1 MSSGL
6 AETFARYARLFP
18 YFREDIMEKAIGGRL
33 AAEAL
38 IERGVEYLFTL
49 SGGHITPIYQFLEG
63 SPVAI
68 FDTRHEQAAVFMAEA
83 WARMTRKPAVAM
95 VTAGPGFTNALSGI
109 ANARLSNAPVILI
122 AGCVGLETAEKLDLQ
137 DMNQLPVIAP
147 MVKKAWVCTVAERI
161 PEFIDLAFRTAASGR
176 PGPVYLEL
184 PCDVL
189 NARVDTAKVKRL
201 RTRVES
207 RPLDPEGAR
216 GILGMIQ
223 SAENPVVIAGS
234 GVWYA
239 DAGEALREFAERTGI
254 PVFTGNSGRG
264 TLSDTHPLCF
274 QSSLVIRPGAAF
286 FSLASADLVLFLG
299 SRLSLFYLFGDIF
312 RKEAKFIQADIEAEE
327 IGRNRSV
334 DLGVVGDVRALLVEL
349 NRLVEAQGIGRALRE
364 RFRGWVE
371 GVRKADADGK
381 APTQPLWESEAVPIH
396 PLRLAREVDA
406 FMDREEDIVV
416 ADGGDTQ
423 VWMGMTRTV
432 KRGGRYLDSGLF
444 GCLAVGIPFAN
455 AAKLRHPESRVLL
468 ITGDGSVGFNFME
481 FHTAIRK
488 GLPIV
493 AVVANDQ
500 SWGMI
505 AHSQTL
511 RIGHSIADGSWLGRV
526 DYHRLV
532 EALGGFGALV
542 EKPEE
547 IRPAL
552 EAAFASGRTA
562 CINVMIDPSVISP
575 GSVALANLGGYR
587 AG

>member
-1 MSSGL
+1 
-6 AETFARYARLFP
+6 
-18 YFREDIMEKAIGGRL
+18 MEQVIGGRL

-38 IERGVEYLFTL
+38 IEQGVKYVFTL

-109 ANARLSNAPVILI
+109 ANARLSNAPVVLI
-122 AGCVGLETAEKLDLQ
+122 AGCVGLESAEKLDLQ
-137 DMNQLPVIAP
+137 DMNQIPVIAP
-147 MVKKAWVCTVAERI
+147 MVKKAWVCQVAERI
-161 PEFIDLAFRTAASGR
+161 PEFVDIAFRTAAAGR

-189 NARVDTAKVKRL
+189 NQAVDPARVR
-201 RTRVES
+201 RPRSRVDS
-207 RPLDPEGAR
+207 RPMDPEGAR
-216 GILGMIQ
+216 EILVMLQ
-223 SAENPVVIAGS
+223 AAKSPVVVAGS
-234 GVWYA
+234 GAWYA
-239 DAGEALREFAERTGI
+239 DAGEALRGFVERSGI

-264 TLSDTHPLCF
+264 VISDTHPLCF
-274 QSSLVIRPGAAF
+274 QSSLAIRPGAAF
-286 FSLASADLVLFLG
+286 FTLASADLILFLG
-299 SRLSLFYLFGDIF
+299 SRLSLFYLFGELF
-312 RKEAKFIQADIEAEE
+312 RKDARFIQADIEAEE

-334 DLGVVGDVRALLVEL
+334 DLGIVGDVRALLEEL
-349 NRLVEAQGIGRALRE
+349 NRVIDAQGIGGSLQTG
-364 RFRGWVE
+364 FQGWVE
-371 GVRKADADGK
+371 TVRKADADGK
-381 APTQPLWESEAVPIH
+381 APTQPLWESDAVPIH

-406 FMDREEDIVV
+406 FMDRDDDIVV

-423 VWMGMTRTV
+423 VWMAMTRTV
-432 KRGGRYLDSGLF
+432 RGGGRYFDSGLY
-444 GCLAVGIPFAN
+444 GCLAVGLPFAN
-455 AAKLRHPESRVLL
+455 AAKLGHPESRVLL
-468 ITGDGSVGFNFME
+468 ISGDGSIGFNFME

-493 AVVANDQ
+493 VVIANDQ

-511 RIGHSIADGSWLGRV
+511 RLGHSIPEGTSLGRV

-532 EALGGFGALV
+532 EVLGGFSALV
-542 EKPEE
+542 ERPEE

-552 EAAFASGRTA
+552 AAAFASGRTA
-562 CINVMIDPSVISP
+562 CINVMVDPAVISP
-575 GSVALANLGGYR
+575 GSVALANLGGYC
-587 AG
+587 AKQ

>member
-1 MSSGL
+1 EHMEKVIGGKL
-6 AETFARYARLFP
+6 VAET
-18 YFREDIMEKAIGGRL
+18 
-33 AAEAL
+33 L
-38 IERGVEYLFTL
+38 IERGVEYLFSL
-49 SGGHITPIYQFLEG
+49 SGGHITPIYQYLEG
-63 SPVAI
+63 SAVTI

-83 WARMTRKPAVAM
+83 WARMTREPAVAM

-109 ANARLSNAPVILI
+109 ANARLSNAPVILM
-122 AGCVGLETAEKLDLQ
+122 AGCVGLESTEKLDLQ
-137 DMNQLPVIAP
+137 DMTQLPVIAP
-147 MVKKAWVCTVAERI
+147 MVKKAWVCPLAERI
-161 PEFIDLAFRTAASGR
+161 PEFIDLAFRTATAGR

-189 NARVDTAKVKRL
+189 NATVDPEKVKRM
-201 RTRVES
+201 RSHVDS
-207 RPLDPEGAR
+207 RPMDPDGAKK
-216 GILGMIQ
+216 ILEMLRKAQ
-223 SAENPVVIAGS
+223 SPVIIAGS

-274 QSSLVIRPGAAF
+274 ESSLAIRPGAAF
-286 FSLASADLVLFLG
+286 SALATADLILFLG
-299 SRLSLFYLFGDIF
+299 SRISLFYLFGDIF
-312 RKEAKFIQADIEAEE
+312 RKDAKLIQADIEAEE

-334 DLGVVGDVRALLVEL
+334 DLGIVGDVRALLTEL
-349 NRLVEAQGIGRALRE
+349 NRLVEEQRNGEAFRTGFQGWLE
-364 RFRGWVE
+364 TL
-371 GVRKADADGK
+371 RKADADGK
-381 APTQPLWESEAVPIH
+381 AGTQPLWTSDAVPIH
-396 PLRLAREVDA
+396 PLRLAREIDT

-432 KRGGRYLDSGLF
+432 RAGGRYLDSGLY
-444 GCLAVGIPFAN
+444 GCLAVGIPYAN

-468 ITGDGSVGFNFME
+468 VIGDGSVGFNFME

-493 AVVANDQ
+493 VVIANDE

-511 RIGHSIADGSWLGRV
+511 RMGHCIADGTCLGRV
-526 DYHRLV
+526 EYQRLV
-532 EALGGFGALV
+532 EDLGGFGIAV
-542 EKPEE
+542 ERPEE

-552 EAAFASGRTA
+552 EAAFASGKTA
-562 CINVMIDPSVISP
+562 CINVAVDPSVISP
-575 GSVALANLGGYR
+575 GSVMLANLGSYR
-587 AG
+587 K

>member
-1 MSSGL
+1 MEKVIGGKL
-6 AETFARYARLFP
+6 VAET
-18 YFREDIMEKAIGGRL
+18 
-33 AAEAL
+33 L
-38 IERGVEYLFTL
+38 IERGVEYLFSL
-49 SGGHITPIYQFLEG
+49 SGGHITPIYQYLEG
-63 SPVAI
+63 SAVTI

-83 WARMTRKPAVAM
+83 WARMTREPAVAM

-109 ANARLSNAPVILI
+109 ANARLSNAPVILM
-122 AGCVGLETAEKLDLQ
+122 AGCVGLESTEKLDLQ
-137 DMNQLPVIAP
+137 DMTQLPVIAP
-147 MVKKAWVCTVAERI
+147 MVKKAWVCPLAERI
-161 PEFIDLAFRTAASGR
+161 PEFIDLAFRTATAGR

-189 NARVDTAKVKRL
+189 NATVDPEKVKRMRSL
-201 RTRVES
+201 VDS
-207 RPLDPEGAR
+207 RPMDPDGAKK
-216 GILGMIQ
+216 ILEMLRKAQ
-223 SAENPVVIAGS
+223 SPVIIAGS

-274 QSSLVIRPGAAF
+274 ESSLAIRPGAAF
-286 FSLASADLVLFLG
+286 SALATADLILFLG
-299 SRLSLFYLFGDIF
+299 SRISLFYLFGDIF
-312 RKEAKFIQADIEAEE
+312 RKDAKLIQADIEAEE

-334 DLGVVGDVRALLVEL
+334 DLGIVGDVRALLTEL
-349 NRLVEAQGIGRALRE
+349 NRLVEEQRNGEAFRTGFQGWLE
-364 RFRGWVE
+364 TL
-371 GVRKADADGK
+371 RKADADGK
-381 APTQPLWESEAVPIH
+381 AGTQPLWTSDAVPIH
-396 PLRLAREVDA
+396 PLRLAREIDT

-432 KRGGRYLDSGLF
+432 RAGGRYLDSGLY
-444 GCLAVGIPFAN
+444 GCLAVGIPYAN

-468 ITGDGSVGFNFME
+468 VIGDGSVGFNFME

-493 AVVANDQ
+493 VVIANDE

-511 RIGHSIADGSWLGRV
+511 RMGHCIADGTCLGRV
-526 DYHRLV
+526 EYQRLV
-532 EALGGFGALV
+532 EDLGGFGIAV
-542 EKPEE
+542 ERPEE

-552 EAAFASGRTA
+552 EAAFASGKTA
-562 CINVMIDPSVISP
+562 CINVAVDPSVISP
-575 GSVALANLGGYR
+575 GSVMLANLGSYR
-587 AG
+587 K

>member
-1 MSSGL
+1 
-6 AETFARYARLFP
+6 
-18 YFREDIMEKAIGGRL
+18 MEKVIGGRL

-38 IERGVEYLFTL
+38 IDRGVEYVFTL
-49 SGGHITPIYQFLEG
+49 SGGHITPIHQFLEG
-63 SPVAI
+63 SPVTI

-95 VTAGPGFTNALSGI
+95 VDAGPGFTNALSGI
-109 ANARLSNAPVILI
+109 ANARLSNSPVILI
-122 AGCVGLETAEKLDLQ
+122 AGCVGLENAEKLDLN
-137 DMNQLPVIAP
+137 DMNQLPVIEP
-147 MVKKAWVCTVAERI
+147 MVKKAWVCPLAERI
-161 PEFIDLAFRTAASGR
+161 PEFIDMAFRTAAAGR
-176 PGPVYLEL
+176 PGPVYLEI

-189 NARVDTAKVKRL
+189 NAAVDPAKVKQLRSRVDSRPTDLEGAQEILSLL
-201 RTRVES
+201 RTAHS
-207 RPLDPEGAR
+207 
-216 GILGMIQ
+216 
-223 SAENPVVIAGS
+223 PVIIAGS

-274 QSSLVIRPGAAF
+274 GSSLAIRPGAAF
-286 FSLASADLVLFLG
+286 FALASADLVLFLG
-299 SRLSLFYLFGDIF
+299 SRLSLFYVFGDIF

-349 NRLVEAQGIGRALRE
+349 NRLVEAERGGEGLRGR
-364 RFRGWVE
+364 FQGWVE
-371 GVRKADADGK
+371 TLRKADVDGK
-381 APTQPLWESEAVPIH
+381 AAAQPLWTSEAVPIH
-396 PLRLAREVDA
+396 PLRLAREIDA

-416 ADGGDTQ
+416 ADGGDTM

-432 KRGGRYLDSGLF
+432 LAGGRYIDYGLY
-444 GCLAVGIPFAN
+444 GCLGVGIPFAN
-455 AAKLRHPESRVLL
+455 AAKLRHPENRVLL
-468 ITGDGSVGFNFME
+468 VIGDGSVGFNFME

-493 AVVANDQ
+493 VVVANDQ

-511 RIGHSIADGSWLGRV
+511 RLGHCIADGTCLGPV
-526 DYHRLV
+526 DYHRMV
-532 EALGGFGALV
+532 EALGGFGLAV
-542 EKPEE
+542 KRPEQ

-552 EAAFASGRTA
+552 EAAFASGKTA
-562 CINVMIDPSVISP
+562 CINVMVDPTVISP
-575 GSVALANLGGYR
+575 GSIALANLGGYR